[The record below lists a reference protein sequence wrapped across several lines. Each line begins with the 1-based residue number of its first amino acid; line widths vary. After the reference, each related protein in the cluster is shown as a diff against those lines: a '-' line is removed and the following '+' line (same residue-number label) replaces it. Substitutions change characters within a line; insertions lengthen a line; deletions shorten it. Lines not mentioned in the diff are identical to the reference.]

1 MDGMADTEIP
11 TTTFPDGRTAVALA
25 QGTWNMGDDRAAR
38 STELDALRAGL
49 DAGLTAIDT
58 AEMYGSGRSEELV
71 GEAIAGR
78 RDEVFLISKV
88 LPSNA
93 SRRGT
98 GEAAR
103 RSLARLGTDR
113 LDLYLLHWRGSHPL
127 ADTVAAMQEL
137 VEEGLIRAWGVSNLD
152 GDDLDE
158 LAALPGGDAAQ
169 TDQVL
174 YNLAQRGPEHDVIP
188 WARDRRMPVMAYSP
202 LDQGRLVTDPT
213 LADLAAPL
221 GVSAG
226 QLALAWVVRQA
237 PHVFATA
244 KAATPAH
251 VAENR
256 AALDLVIPD
265 ETLAALDRAFPGP
278 SGTGPLAMY

>member
-1 MDGMADTEIP
+1 MADTDTP
-11 TTTFPDGRTAVALA
+11 TTTFPDGRSAVALA
-25 QGTWNMGDDRAAR
+25 QGTWNMGDEPAAR
-38 STELDALRAGL
+38 ATELDALRAGI

-127 ADTVAAMQEL
+127 AAMQEL

-152 GDDLDE
+152 ADDLDE
-158 LAALPGGDAAQ
+158 LAAIPGGDAAQ

-188 WARDRRMPVMAYSP
+188 WAASRRMPVMAYSP
-202 LDQGRLVTDPT
+202 LDQGRLATDPT
-213 LADLAAPL
+213 LAALAEPL

-226 QLALAWVVRQA
+226 QLALAWVLRQA

-244 KAATPAH
+244 KAATVAH

-256 AALDLVIPD
+256 AALDLEIPD
-265 ETLAALDRAFPGP
+265 ETLAELDRAFPAPAGA
-278 SGTGPLAMY
+278 GPLAMY

>member
-1 MDGMADTEIP
+1 MADTLIP
-11 TTTFPDGRTAVALA
+11 TTTFPDGRSAVALA
-25 QGTWNMGDDRAAR
+25 QGTWNMGDEPAAR
-38 STELDALRAGL
+38 ATELDALRAGL

-152 GDDLDE
+152 ARALDE
-158 LAALPGGDAAQ
+158 LAAIPGGDAVQ
-169 TDQVL
+169 TDQCSTT
-174 YNLAQRGPEHDVIP
+174 
-188 WARDRRMPVMAYSP
+188 SP
-202 LDQGRLVTDPT
+202 
-213 LADLAAPL
+213 
-221 GVSAG
+221 SAG
-226 QLALAWVVRQA
+226 PR
-237 PHVFATA
+237 PT
-244 KAATPAH
+244 
-251 VAENR
+251 
-256 AALDLVIPD
+256 
-265 ETLAALDRAFPGP
+265 
-278 SGTGPLAMY
+278 

>member
-1 MDGMADTEIP
+1 MDGMADTSLP
-11 TTTFPDGRTAVALA
+11 TTTFPDGRSAVALA
-25 QGTWNMGDDRAAR
+25 QGTWNMGDDRSAR
-38 STELDALRAGL
+38 ATELDALRAGI

-78 RDEVFLISKV
+78 RDDVFLISKV

-137 VEEGLIRAWGVSNLD
+137 VQEGLIRAWGVSNLD
-152 GDDLDE
+152 ADDLDE
-158 LAALPGGDAAQ
+158 LAAIPGGADAQ

-188 WARDRRMPVMAYSP
+188 WARSRSMPVMAYSP
-202 LDQGRLVTDPT
+202 LDQGRLAADPT
-213 LADLAAPL
+213 LAALADPL

-278 SGTGPLAMY
+278 SGAGPLAMY

>member
-1 MDGMADTEIP
+1 
-11 TTTFPDGRTAVALA
+11 
-25 QGTWNMGDDRAAR
+25 MGDEPAAR
-38 STELDALRAGL
+38 ATELDALRAGL

-127 ADTVAAMQEL
+127 ADTAAAMQEL

-152 GDDLDE
+152 ADDLDE
-158 LAALPGGDAAQ
+158 LAAIPGGDAAQ

-188 WARDRRMPVMAYSP
+188 WARSRRMPVMAYSP
-202 LDQGRLVTDPT
+202 LDQGRLATDPT
-213 LADLAAPL
+213 LAALAEPL

-226 QLALAWVVRQA
+226 QLALAWVVLQA

-244 KAATPAH
+244 KAATAAH
-251 VAENR
+251 VADNR

-265 ETLAALDRAFPGP
+265 ETLAELDRAFPGP
-278 SGTGPLAMY
+278 RGAVPLAMY